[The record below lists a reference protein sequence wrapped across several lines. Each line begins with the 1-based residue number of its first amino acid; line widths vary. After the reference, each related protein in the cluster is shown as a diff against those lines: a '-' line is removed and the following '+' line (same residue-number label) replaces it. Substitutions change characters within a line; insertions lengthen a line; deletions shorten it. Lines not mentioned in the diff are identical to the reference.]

1 MFEEWS
7 RRYGILALSLAF
19 LFVILFSENGLL
31 DLLRMKRQ
39 IRNIEATVKSL
50 EQENTRLKGEIEL
63 LKTDDKYLEE
73 MARKRFGFIREG
85 EKVYRIEQ

>member
-7 RRYGILALSLAF
+7 RRYGILALCLAF

-31 DLLRMKRQ
+31 DWIRMKRQ
-39 IRNIEATVKSL
+39 IRNVEATAKSL
-50 EQENTRLKGEIEL
+50 SEENIRLKGEIEL

-85 EKVYRIEQ
+85 EKVYRTEP

>member
-19 LFVILFSENGLL
+19 LFVIVFSQNGLL

-39 IRNIEATVKSL
+39 IRNIEATAKSL

>member
-7 RRYGILALSLAF
+7 KRYGILALSLAF
-19 LFVILFSENGLL
+19 IFVILFSENGLL
-31 DLLRMKRQ
+31 DLIRMKRQ
-39 IRNIEATVKSL
+39 VRNIEAASKNL
-50 EQENTRLKGEIEL
+50 AEENIRLKGEIER

-85 EKVYRIEQ
+85 EKVYRTEQ

>member
-19 LFVILFSENGLL
+19 IFVILFSENGLL
-31 DLLRMKRQ
+31 DLIRMKRQ
-39 IRNIEATVKSL
+39 VRNIEAVSKSL
-50 EQENTRLKGEIEL
+50 AEENARLKREIEK

-85 EKVYRIEQ
+85 EKVYRTEQ

>member
-7 RRYGILALSLAF
+7 RRYGILVLSLAF
-19 LFVILFSENGLL
+19 IFVILFSENGLL
-31 DLLRMKRQ
+31 DLIRMKRQ
-39 IRNIEATVKSL
+39 VRNIEAASKSL
-50 EQENTRLKGEIEL
+50 AEENARLKGEIER

-85 EKVYRIEQ
+85 EKVYRTEQ

>member
-7 RRYGILALSLAF
+7 KRYGILVLSLAF
-19 LFVILFSENGLL
+19 IFVILFSENGLL
-31 DLLRMKRQ
+31 DLIRMKRQ
-39 IRNIEATVKSL
+39 VRNIEAASKSL
-50 EQENTRLKGEIEL
+50 AEENTRLRGEIER

-85 EKVYRIEQ
+85 EKVYRTEQ

>member
-7 RRYGILALSLAF
+7 RRYGILVLSLAF
-19 LFVILFSENGLL
+19 IFVILFSENGLL
-31 DLLRMKRQ
+31 DLIRMKRQ
-39 IRNIEATVKSL
+39 VRNIEAASKSL
-50 EQENTRLKGEIEL
+50 AEENTRLKGEIER

-85 EKVYRIEQ
+85 EKVYRTEQ

>member
-7 RRYGILALSLAF
+7 RRYGILVLSLAF
-19 LFVILFSENGLL
+19 IFVILFSENGLL
-31 DLLRMKRQ
+31 DLIRMKRQ
-39 IRNIEATVKSL
+39 VRNIEAASKSL
-50 EQENTRLKGEIEL
+50 AEENIRLKGEIER

-85 EKVYRIEQ
+85 EKVYRTEQ

>member
-19 LFVILFSENGLL
+19 IVVILFSENGLL
-31 DLLRMKRQ
+31 DLIRMKRQ
-39 IRNIEATVKSL
+39 IRSIEATSKSL
-50 EQENTRLKGEIEL
+50 SEENTRLKGEIEL

-85 EKVYRIEQ
+85 EKVYRTEP

>member
-1 MFEEWS
+1 MLEEWS

-31 DLLRMKRQ
+31 DLFRMKRQ
-39 IRNIEATVKSL
+39 IRNIEATAKSL
-50 EQENTRLKGEIEL
+50 MDENARLKGEIEL

-85 EKVYRIEQ
+85 EKVYRIEP

>member
-7 RRYGILALSLAF
+7 RRYGILVLSLAF
-19 LFVILFSENGLL
+19 IFVILFSENGLL
-31 DLLRMKRQ
+31 DLIRMKRQ
-39 IRNIEATVKSL
+39 VRNIEAASKSL
-50 EQENTRLKGEIEL
+50 AEENTRLKGEIEQ

-85 EKVYRIEQ
+85 EKVYRTEQ

>member
-7 RRYGILALSLAF
+7 RRYGILALILAF
-19 LFVILFSENGLL
+19 IFVILFSENGLL
-31 DLLRMKRQ
+31 DLIRMERQ
-39 IRNIEATVKSL
+39 IRSIEGTSKSL
-50 EQENTRLKGEIEL
+50 TEENIRLKGEIEQ

-85 EKVYRIEQ
+85 EKVYRTEQ

>member
-7 RRYGILALSLAF
+7 KRYGILALSLAF
-19 LFVILFSENGLL
+19 LFVIFFSENGLF
-31 DLLRMKRQ
+31 DLIRMKRQ
-39 IRNIEATVKSL
+39 IRNIEATSKSL
-50 EQENTRLKGEIEL
+50 EEENARLKGEIEL

>member
-39 IRNIEATVKSL
+39 IRNIEATAKSL

>member
-19 LFVILFSENGLL
+19 LFVIFFSENGLL
-31 DLLRMKRQ
+31 DLIRMKRQ
-39 IRNIEATVKSL
+39 IRNVEATAKSL
-50 EQENTRLKGEIEL
+50 EEENIRLRREVEL

>member
-7 RRYGILALSLAF
+7 KRYGILVLSLAF
-19 LFVILFSENGLL
+19 IFVILFSENGLL
-31 DLLRMKRQ
+31 DLIRMKRQ
-39 IRNIEATVKSL
+39 VRNIEAASKSL
-50 EQENTRLKGEIEL
+50 AEENTRLKGEIER

-85 EKVYRIEQ
+85 EKVYRTEQ